1 MYLFLWNCPD
11 FFGYALFELVDEL
24 ISAAHTQVTK
34 KKWLEAWRILD
45 TIANFNGNVMCTWM
59 RESRRSF
66 SCTLLHA

>member
-1 MYLFLWNCPD
+1 MYLFLRNCSD

-59 RESRRSF
+59 RKLPRSLPG
-66 SCTLLHA
+66 TLLHA